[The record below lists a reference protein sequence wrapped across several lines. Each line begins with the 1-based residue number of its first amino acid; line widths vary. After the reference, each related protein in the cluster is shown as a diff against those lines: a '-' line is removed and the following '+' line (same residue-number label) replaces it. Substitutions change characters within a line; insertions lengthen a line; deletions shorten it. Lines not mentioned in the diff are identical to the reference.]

1 VTQER
6 KTEIIVMLIATGIL
20 AIITLL
26 IILTGY
32 SDIKEVTL

>member
-1 VTQER
+1 MTQER